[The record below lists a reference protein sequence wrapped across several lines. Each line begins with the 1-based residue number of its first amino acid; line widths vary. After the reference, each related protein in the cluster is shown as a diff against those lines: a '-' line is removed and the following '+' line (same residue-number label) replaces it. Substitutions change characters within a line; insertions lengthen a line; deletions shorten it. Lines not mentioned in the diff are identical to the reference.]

1 MPNYAQAAIQL
12 RQNKE
17 RRAKEKGSRRLRKTS
32 EKSDNASSSG
42 HNDSFERQASFLKVR
57 ALSVITFALSDDER
71 H

>member
-32 EKSDNASSSG
+32 EKSEITSSSG
-42 HNDSFERQASFLKVR
+42 HRESFERQASFLKVKE
-57 ALSVITFALSDDER
+57 LFLC